1 MTDKD
6 TWHPLGEQR
15 WRQLAEG
22 TGASELQLKF
32 AAARFG
38 GATATAAARMAGY
51 SGDGDSLRRAGY
63 AAVRSTAVQ
72 NLLELA
78 AINAPGDARISDREI
93 DAKIAKLI
101 RSADS
106 NVSLKAME
114 LHAKRETSRQSSE
127 PDVDELISTYP
138 DVYFARLLE
147 AFGPERG
154 PVMVSLW
161 AWYVGSLGKGNEAFV
176 LAPFLEKL
184 APHVAADFP
193 DVWRWLCNNYPEND
207 HEQKCFAEMANKP
220 RQPVAEIISE
230 VNAKYE
236 QHRKREAISA
246 A

>member
-6 TWHPLGEQR
+6 IWHPLGEQR
-15 WRQLAEG
+15 WRELAEG

-51 SGDGDSLRRAGY
+51 SGDGDSLRRAGN

-78 AINAPGDARISDREI
+78 AINAPGDARISAREI

-207 HEQKCFAEMANKP
+207 HEQKCFAEMANIRGWRRLAVLSFGRANGTLRLSNP
-220 RQPVAEIISE
+220 LSE
-230 VNAKYE
+230 F
-236 QHRKREAISA
+236 
-246 A
+246 